1 MATETRRQSYF
12 DPLVLAKI
20 ATMTLR
26 ARHVVEGLLSGL
38 HQSPYRGYSVE
49 FAEHREYA
57 PGDEIRRIDWKAFGK
72 FDRYF
77 VKEYEEETNLRAYLL
92 LDASASM
99 DYGSD
104 GVRKFDYGCYLA
116 VSLAYLM
123 LRQGDDVGLITFGAQ
138 VQRYIPPRAGL
149 KHMHALT
156 SLLEATQPQ
165 GETRLDQVLREIAGK
180 IKKRGMIILMSDL
193 FDAPE
198 MVLRTLKYFRH
209 RRNEVMVFH
218 LLDKNELEFPFE
230 RLTMFEDIE
239 DATSRMLADPR
250 TIREA
255 YLQQLQTFL
264 DDYRQ
269 ACRRERIDYNL
280 FPTTTPLDIALT
292 RYLARRQ

>member
-1 MATETRRQSYF
+1 MPTDASRRGYF

-20 ATMTLR
+20 ANMSLR

-38 HQSPYRGYSVE
+38 HDSPYRGYSVE

-57 PGDEIRRIDWKAFGK
+57 PGDEIRRIDWKAYGK

-99 DYGSD
+99 DYGSE

-123 LRQGDDVGLITFGAQ
+123 LRQGDDVGLLTFGAQ

-149 KHMHALT
+149 KHMQAVT
-156 SLLEATQPQ
+156 SVLEATQPA
-165 GETRLDQVLREIAGK
+165 GETHLDQALREIGGK
-180 IKKRGMIILMSDL
+180 LKKRGMIIVISDL
-193 FDAPE
+193 FDAPDL
-198 MVLRTLKYFRH
+198 VLRALKYFRH

-218 LLDKNELEFPFE
+218 LLDNNELAFPFD
-230 RLTMFEDIE
+230 RLTVFEDIE
-239 DATSRMLADPR
+239 NIQSRVLADPR
-250 TIREA
+250 AIRQA
-255 YLQQLQTFL
+255 YLQQLQTFIEE
-264 DDYRQ
+264 YRRE
-269 ACRRERIDYNL
+269 CRREWIDYNL
-280 FPTTTPLDIALT
+280 FPTTTPL
-292 RYLARRQ
+292 

>member
-1 MATETRRQSYF
+1 MATNTQRRSYF

-20 ATMTLR
+20 STMSLR
-26 ARHVVEGLLSGL
+26 ARYVVEGLLSGL

-49 FAEHREYA
+49 FAEHREYV

-99 DYGSD
+99 DYGAAQ
-104 GVRKFDYGCYLA
+104 VRKFDYGCYLA

-123 LRQGDDVGLITFGAQ
+123 LRQGDDVGLVTFGEQ
-138 VQRYIPPRAGL
+138 VQRYIPPRSGL
-149 KHMHALT
+149 KHMQALT
-156 SLLEATQPQ
+156 HLLETTQPQ
-165 GETRLDQVLREIAGK
+165 GETHLDQVLREVAGK
-180 IKKRGMIILMSDL
+180 IKKRGMIIVISDL
-193 FDAPE
+193 FDAPDL
-198 MVLRTLKYFRH
+198 VLRALRYFRH
-209 RRNEVMVFH
+209 QRNEVMVFH

-239 DATSRMLADPR
+239 DVNSRMLADPR
-250 TIREA
+250 TIKAA
-255 YLQQLQTFL
+255 YLQQLQAFIE
-264 DDYRQ
+264 DYRR
-269 ACRRERIDYNL
+269 ACRREMIDYNL
-280 FPTTTPLDIALT
+280 FPTTTPLDVALT

>member
-1 MATETRRQSYF
+1 MPTDTRRQGYF

-20 ATMTLR
+20 STMSLR
-26 ARHVVEGLLSGL
+26 ARYVVEGLLSGL
-38 HQSPYRGYSVE
+38 HESPYRGYSVE

-57 PGDEIRRIDWKAFGK
+57 PGDEIRRIDWKAYGK

-99 DYGSD
+99 DYGSQ
-104 GVRKFDYGCYLA
+104 GISKFDYGCYLA

-123 LRQGDDVGLITFGAQ
+123 LRQGDDVGLVTFGAQ
-138 VQRYIPPRAGL
+138 VQRYIPPRSGL
-149 KHMHALT
+149 KHLQAVT

-165 GETRLDQVLREIAGK
+165 GETHLDQSLREIGGK
-180 IKKRGMIILMSDL
+180 LKKRGMIIVISDL
-193 FDAPE
+193 FDTPE
-198 MVLRTLKYFRH
+198 LVLRALKYFRH

-218 LLDKNELEFPFE
+218 LLDNNELDFPFD
-230 RLTMFEDIE
+230 RLTVFEDIE
-239 DATSRMLADPR
+239 DIRSRVLADPR
-250 TIREA
+250 AIRQA
-255 YLQQLQTFL
+255 YLQQLQTFIEE
-264 DDYRQ
+264 YQRE
-269 ACRRERIDYNL
+269 CRREWIDYNL

>member
-1 MATETRRQSYF
+1 MPTDIRRQGYF

-20 ATMTLR
+20 ATMSLR

-38 HQSPYRGYSVE
+38 HESPYRGYSVE
-49 FAEHREYA
+49 FAEHREYV
-57 PGDEIRRIDWKAFGK
+57 PGDEIRRIDWKAYGK

-99 DYGSD
+99 DYGSQ
-104 GVRKFDYGCYLA
+104 GISKFDYGCYLA

-123 LRQGDDVGLITFGAQ
+123 LRQGDDVGLVTFGAQ
-138 VQRYIPPRAGL
+138 VQRYIPPRSGL
-149 KHMHALT
+149 KHLQALT

-165 GETRLDQVLREIAGK
+165 GETHLDQVLRDIGGK
-180 IKKRGMIILMSDL
+180 LKKRGMIIVISDL

-198 MVLRTLKYFRH
+198 LVLRALKYFRH

-218 LLDKNELEFPFE
+218 LLDKNELDFPFE
-230 RLTMFEDIE
+230 RLTVFEDIE
-239 DATSRMLADPR
+239 DVRSRVLADPR
-250 TIREA
+250 AIRTA
-255 YLQQLQTFL
+255 YLQQLQTFIEE
-264 DDYRQ
+264 YRRE
-269 ACRRERIDYNL
+269 CRREWIDYNL

>member
-1 MATETRRQSYF
+1 MVENPQRRSYF

-20 ATMTLR
+20 ANMSLR
-26 ARHVVEGLLSGL
+26 ARHIVEGLLSGL

-99 DYGSD
+99 DYGAAE
-104 GVRKFDYGCYLA
+104 VRKFDYGCYLA

-123 LRQGDDVGLITFGAQ
+123 LRQGDDVGLITFGEQ

-165 GETRLDQVLREIAGK
+165 GETHLDQVLREIAGK
-180 IKKRGMIILMSDL
+180 IKKRGMIIVISDL

-198 MVLRTLKYFRH
+198 MVLRALQYFRH

-239 DATSRMLADPR
+239 DANHRMLADPR

-255 YLQQLQTFL
+255 YLQQIKAFIE
-264 DDYRQ
+264 DYRR
-269 ACRRERIDYNL
+269 ACRRDMIDYNL
-280 FPTTTPLDIALT
+280 FPTTTPLDVALSH
-292 RYLARRQ
+292 YLARRQ